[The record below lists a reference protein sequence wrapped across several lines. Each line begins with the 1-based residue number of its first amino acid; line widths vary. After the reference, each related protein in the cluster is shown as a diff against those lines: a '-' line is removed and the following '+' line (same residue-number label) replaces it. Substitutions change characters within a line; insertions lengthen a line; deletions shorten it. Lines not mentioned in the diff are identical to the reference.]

1 MRSRIAVVFLSIVGI
16 CFFVY
21 STLIN
26 AQEYVDPSPRKGEYI
41 FRGPSYTDFL
51 YSSEFRLTPFG
62 GTTLLQVTSSRELIF
77 YGVPRITTSG
87 VFVGGNM
94 FKACSSNSFTLTSA
108 GAHTVASVSTTGR
121 YTTQRIYV
129 HGSTGGTFAFAT
141 ADATRS
147 LRVYLYSTSA
157 AAADLDYKDY
167 DSVEYNSGG
176 ASNLGMF
183 DSSVIAHATG
193 YASDTYIIGL
203 YLYGTTY
210 NAFNLVQGR
219 AKICAHELP

>member
-1 MRSRIAVVFLSIVGI
+1 MRSRIAVVFLFIVGI

-21 STLIN
+21 STLVN
-26 AQEYVDPSPRKGEYI
+26 AQEYVDLSPRKGEYI
-41 FRGPSYTDFL
+41 FRGPSLTEFF

-62 GTTLLQVTSSRELIF
+62 GANLLQVTSSRELTF
-77 YGVPRITTSG
+77 SSVPRITTSG
-87 VFVGGNM
+87 VFTGSNM

-157 AAADLDYKDY
+157 AADLDYKDY

-193 YASDTYIIGL
+193 YASDTYTLGL

>member
-1 MRSRIAVVFLSIVGI
+1 MRSRIAVVFLFVVGI

-21 STLIN
+21 STLVN
-26 AQEYVDPSPRKGEYI
+26 AQEYVDLSPRKGEYI

-51 YSSEFRLTPFG
+51 YSNEFRLTPFG
-62 GTTLLQVTSSRELIF
+62 GTTLLQVTPSRELIF
-77 YGVPRITTSG
+77 YSVPRITTSG
-87 VFVGGNM
+87 VFTGSNM

-108 GAHTVASVSTTGR
+108 GAHSVASVSTTGR

-129 HGSTGGTFAFAT
+129 HGTTGGKYAFLT

-157 AAADLDYKDY
+157 ASDLDYKDY
-167 DSVEYNSGG
+167 LSEGYISGG
-176 ASNLGMF
+176 IINGGMF
-183 DSSVIAHATG
+183 DSSVIAHAMG
-193 YASDTYIIGL
+193 YASDTYTLGL
-203 YLYGTTY
+203 YLFGTTY
-210 NAFNLVQGR
+210 NASNYVQGR